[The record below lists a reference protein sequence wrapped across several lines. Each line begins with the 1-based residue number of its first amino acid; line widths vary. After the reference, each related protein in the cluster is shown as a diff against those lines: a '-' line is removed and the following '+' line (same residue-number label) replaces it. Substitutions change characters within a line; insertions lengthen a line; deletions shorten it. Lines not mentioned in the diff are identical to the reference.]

1 MNQPNTRYSI
11 RALCEGAIMVA
22 LATILS
28 LIRLFRL
35 PNAGSINLSMLPI
48 FIYCCRWGWKESFL
62 MTLAYAILQLFVD
75 GAYGWGPVSII
86 FDYLLAFPVLSVAA
100 LFHKFKNGIYPG
112 IALAGFLRFVCHFI
126 SGATAFRITA
136 PTALFNSTFTN
147 PYLYSAIYNVSF
159 IALDCVLC
167 ICILALLRVPLKR
180 QLVPQNTSS
189 GQ

>member
-1 MNQPNTRYSI
+1 MKAQKSHYSI

-48 FIYCCRWGWKESFL
+48 FIYCVRWGWKESFL
-62 MTLAYAILQLFVD
+62 MTIAYAVLQLFVD

-100 LFHKFKNGIYPG
+100 LFNRMKGGMYIG
-112 IALAGFLRFVCHFI
+112 TAVGCALRFVCHFI

-136 PTALFNSTFTN
+136 PTELFNSTFTN
-147 PYLYSAIYNVSF
+147 PYLYSAIYNASF
-159 IALDCVLC
+159 IAVDCAIC
-167 ICILALLRVPLKR
+167 ICILALLSVPLKR
-180 QLVPQNTSS
+180 QLTLQNKN
-189 GQ
+189 